1 MIEYQPTRH
10 HARIDAEVAAALK
23 KRMTRR
29 LSTVNKVIR
38 DLLGLPVEPLP
49 PLPTRARVGHMTVVL
64 TNGARIKV
72 L

>member
-23 KRMTRR
+23 KRMNRR

-38 DLLGLPVEPLP
+38 DLLGLSVPALP
-49 PLPTRARVGHMTVVL
+49 PPPTRARVGHMTVVL
-64 TNGARIKV
+64 ANGTRIKV